1 MCAANAPRSMQAR
14 ARAMKLALGPI
25 LYYWP
30 RHAVLGFYADVA
42 AAPVDVVYLGET
54 VCSRRHELRLPDWLE
69 IATMLADAGKE
80 AVLSTLPLVEAEA
93 DLRLVRKLVEH
104 ERFRIEANDMGAVRI
119 LGARGARLPF
129 VAGASLS
136 VYSAQMLSLL
146 ANEGA
151 MRWVSP
157 PELSS
162 ATLADIARVAPAGVE
177 TEVLAHGR
185 LPLAYSA
192 RCFTARHHNLQK
204 DACEYRCLGIAD
216 GLDLKTREGAPFLT
230 INGTQTQS
238 AGVYTLLAELPAL
251 EAAGVDVVRV
261 SPQGDGTLEVL
272 GAFRDAIDGRRTPEA
287 AFASIAA
294 RLPGA
299 PCNGFWHGRPG
310 VEFVAA

>member
-1 MCAANAPRSMQAR
+1 
-14 ARAMKLALGPI
+14 MKLALGPL

-30 RHAVLGFYADVA
+30 RNAVLEFYAGVA

-69 IATMLADAGKE
+69 IAAMLADAGKE

-93 DLRLVRKLVEH
+93 DLRLVRKLAEQA
-104 ERFRIEANDMGAVRI
+104 RFRVEANDMGTVRI
-119 LGARGARLPF
+119 LGTRGAGLPF

-136 VYSAQMLSLL
+136 VYSAQALALL
-146 ANEGA
+146 AREGA
-151 MRWVSP
+151 TRWVGA

-162 ATLADIARVAPAGVE
+162 AALAGLVRDAPAGVE

-204 DACEYRCLGIAD
+204 DACEYRCLGVAD
-216 GLDLKTREGAPFLT
+216 GLDLRTREGAPFLT

-238 AGVYTLLAELPAL
+238 AGVYTLLRELPAL
-251 EAAGVDVVRV
+251 AEAGVDVVRV
-261 SPQGDGTLEVL
+261 SPQGEGTLEVL
-272 GAFRDAIDGRRTPEA
+272 AAFRDAIDGVRA
-287 AFASIAA
+287 AADAFASIAG

-310 VEFVAA
+310 VEYVTA

>member
-1 MCAANAPRSMQAR
+1 MHAANAPPPVQAR

-30 RHAVLGFYADVA
+30 RHAVLDFYADVA

-93 DLRLVRKLVEH
+93 DLRLVRKLAEQG
-104 ERFRIEANDMGAVRI
+104 RFRIEANDMGAVRI
-119 LGARGARLPF
+119 LGKRGAGLPF

-162 ATLADIARVAPAGVE
+162 ATLADIVRAAPAGVE

-216 GLDLKTREGAPFLT
+216 GLDLRTREGAPFLT

-261 SPQGDGTLEVL
+261 SPQGDGTLDVL
-272 GAFRDAIDGRRTPEA
+272 AAFRDAIDGRRTPAA

>member
-1 MCAANAPRSMQAR
+1 VAVT
-14 ARAMKLALGPI
+14 MKLALGPL

-30 RHAVLGFYADVA
+30 RNAVLEFYAGVA

-69 IATMLADAGKE
+69 IAAMLADAGKE

-93 DLRLVRKLVEH
+93 DLRLVRKLAEQA
-104 ERFRIEANDMGAVRI
+104 RFRVEANDMGAVRI
-119 LGARGARLPF
+119 LGTRGAGLPF

-136 VYSAQMLSLL
+136 VYSAQALALL
-146 ANEGA
+146 AREGA
-151 MRWVSP
+151 TRWVGA

-162 ATLADIARVAPAGVE
+162 AALAGLVRDAPAGVE

-204 DACEYRCLGIAD
+204 DACEYRCLGVAD
-216 GLDLKTREGAPFLT
+216 GLDLRTREGAPFLT

-238 AGVYTLLAELPAL
+238 AGVYTLLRELPAL
-251 EAAGVDVVRV
+251 AEAGVDVVRV
-261 SPQGDGTLEVL
+261 SPQGEGTLEVL
-272 GAFRDAIDGRRTPEA
+272 AAFRDAIDGVRA
-287 AFASIAA
+287 AADAFASIAG

-310 VEFVAA
+310 VEYVTA